1 MAEQLDR
8 LQKRDLALALP
19 VGNDNLRGLDLV
31 RIPQVDERLFTPVY
45 QDNHGNAKH
54 EHIYNNARIGLK
66 MLQSAHLSVRH
77 MNFGTFVDG
86 DHVAEDLEYRAQ
98 TFEDDDD
105 YNIVGLDSR
114 LRSIIN
120 DYNTVREQ
128 KLQARAKRL
137 GKAIAE
143 RSVYVVASHPE
154 EMVNNP
160 HPDFYAAATVGM
172 TVLRDGNWM
181 TIEPIVESL
190 SGKKGLMPQDFYA
203 IRGLYVP
210 TSR

>member
-31 RIPQVDERLFTPVY
+31 RIPQADERQFTPVY
-45 QDNHGNAKH
+45 QDRHANTAHK
-54 EHIYNNARIGLK
+54 HIYSGARIGLK
-66 MLQSAHLSVRH
+66 MLQSAHIAVRH
-77 MNFGTFVDG
+77 MNFGHLVDG
-86 DHVAEDLEYRAQ
+86 DHVAEDLEYKAQ
-98 TFEDDDD
+98 NFEEDDD
-105 YNIVGLDSR
+105 YNIVGLDAR
-114 LRSIIN
+114 LRSVIE
-120 DYNTVREQ
+120 DYNKVREQ

-172 TVLRDGNWM
+172 TVLRDGHKM
-181 TIEPIVESL
+181 TIEPIVEGL

>member
-31 RIPQVDERLFTPVY
+31 RIPQEDDRFYTPVY
-45 QDNHGNAKH
+45 QDRHNNVSHR
-54 EHIYNNARIGLK
+54 HIYSNGRIGLK
-66 MLQSAHLSVRH
+66 TLQSAHLAVRH
-77 MNFGTFVDG
+77 MNFGKMVDG
-86 DHVAEDLEYRAQ
+86 DQVARDLEFKAQ
-98 TFEDDDD
+98 NFEDDDD
-105 YNIVGLDSR
+105 YNIVGLDGR
-114 LRSIIN
+114 LRAIIA
-120 DYNTVREQ
+120 DYNKVREQ
-128 KLQARAKRL
+128 KLAARAKRL

-154 EMVNNP
+154 EMVNNA

-172 TVLRDGNWM
+172 TVLRDGDKM
-181 TIEPIVESL
+181 VIEPVVQGL

-210 TSR
+210 VAQ